1 LFLSSGIN
9 YFRFTSIPLALILS
23 PLVGLFAK
31 NYPKIYRDRS
41 LYLKMKKKYEIIFFL
56 IRRESKARREDEVPM
71 DLYNLLSVSRTAT
84 DKEIK
89 N

>member
-1 LFLSSGIN
+1 
-9 YFRFTSIPLALILS
+9 
-23 PLVGLFAK
+23 
-31 NYPKIYRDRS
+31 
-41 LYLKMKKKYEIIFFL
+41 MKKKYEIIFFL